1 MTKQGILLMVSGPSG
16 TGKGTVCNA
25 LLQKYP
31 SMGYSVSMTTRAPR
45 VGEVE
50 GKDYF
55 FVDKNT
61 FEKMIE
67 NNELLEYAKVYDNYY
82 GTPASY
88 VLQALGKGKD
98 VILEIEMDGAGQ
110 VKKRFSDGVM
120 VFVLPP
126 SLEELA
132 ARLKKRGKDDA
143 EAIRK
148 RLKSAANEIAQA
160 VSYDYVIINNQVDD
174 SVAQLEAILS
184 AEKSK
189 VSRNMKTIE
198 DVRYEAAQ
206 F

>member
-1 MTKQGILLMVSGPSG
+1 MTKQGILLIVSGPSG

-25 LLQKYP
+25 LLQKHP
-31 SMGYSVSMTTRAPR
+31 DMGYSVSMTTRAPR
-45 VGEVE
+45 LGEVE

-82 GTPASY
+82 GTPCSY
-88 VLQALGKGKD
+88 VLQALAKGKD

-148 RLKSAANEIAQA
+148 RLKSAAGEIAQA
-160 VSYDYVIINNQVDD
+160 VTYDYVMVNNQVDD
-174 SVAQLEAILS
+174 SVEQLEAILS